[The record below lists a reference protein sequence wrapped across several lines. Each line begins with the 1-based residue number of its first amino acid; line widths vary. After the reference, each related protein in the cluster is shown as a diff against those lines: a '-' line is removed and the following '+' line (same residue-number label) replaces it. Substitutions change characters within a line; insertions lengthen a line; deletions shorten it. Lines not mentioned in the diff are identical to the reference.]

1 MTPNRK
7 FDIIITGGGVAGFI
21 AATVLQKY
29 FKKKTALVTGI
40 RAHPG
45 EVPVELFLPALYTG
59 QMEIESTARKVI
71 DWVTGGKLMWE
82 RLPSIY
88 ERHFYPGKKLNLSDN
103 LANYMDSLKEL
114 FPKEK
119 GNIDLIFRD
128 IQHAANYTSYFLMKH
143 VLPKPLHG
151 VSERFFASGR
161 KHSSSSL
168 EGYLTS
174 LTGDKKFKTFISG
187 QLQNLASCRE
197 ATAFIFHSMNMMEF
211 LNGAFAPAG
220 GVEAMYR
227 SLADGYTSSGGSLF
241 EGSIAGIT
249 LSGKT
254 VKSLDF
260 KGNDGNGLQ
269 LRGRK
274 ILWGLGTRTLQHL
287 VTKDEGTIQPVG
299 KSVGNGHLPYP
310 VIFEIQ
316 FDAKIQETNIRGE
329 VFRLFPENG
338 VEADD
343 IPQAVSLY
351 PVFERNTGVQS
362 PEKYMAVV
370 FINGE
375 DTSRFLSSLEEIE
388 SLKEYVRQLIRR
400 DIPHISGAISS
411 IRHIMPAT
419 SGEDWHFNP
428 YGTIMPDT
436 MKASG
441 TVKKNRWNLRN
452 VYETDADLFMPGVVG
467 SVMSGLAS
475 VGMMMGAFSF
485 FKFFRFLKRESRK
498 NVKIKVKPLKYKK

>member
-1 MTPNRK
+1 LTPNRK

-40 RAHPG
+40 RTAPG
-45 EVPVELFLPALYTG
+45 EVPVELFIPALYTG

-161 KHSSSSL
+161 KHSASSL
-168 EGYLTS
+168 EGYLST
-174 LTGDKKFKTFISG
+174 LTGDRKFKTFISG

-211 LNGAFAPAG
+211 LNGAFAPSG
-220 GVEAMYR
+220 GVETMYR
-227 SLADGYTSSGGSLF
+227 SLSDGYTSSGGTLL
-241 EGSIAGIT
+241 EGSLSGMT

-254 VKSLDF
+254 VKSFDF
-260 KGNDGNGLQ
+260 KGNDGSELHLKGN
-269 LRGRK
+269 K
-274 ILWGLGTRTLQHL
+274 ILWGLGTRALKHL
-287 VTKDEGTIQPVG
+287 VARGAGPGDVPGNDTGT
-299 KSVGNGHLPYP
+299 GHVPYP
-310 VIFEIQ
+310 VLFELN
-316 FDAKIQETNIRGE
+316 FDAKIHETNIKGE
-329 VFRLFPENG
+329 VFRLFPDVA

-351 PVFERNTGVQS
+351 PVFDKDTGVQS
-362 PEKYMAVV
+362 PQKYMAVV

-375 DTSRFLSSLEEIE
+375 DTPRFLSSSDEIE
-388 SLKEYVRQLIRR
+388 GLKQYVEQLMRR
-400 DIPHISGAISS
+400 DIPHMSAAIRS

-436 MKASG
+436 LKASG
-441 TVKKNRWNLRN
+441 TVKKNRWNLKN

-475 VGMMMGAFSF
+475 VGMIMGAFSF

-498 NVKIKVKPLKYKK
+498 NVRVKVQPLKYKK